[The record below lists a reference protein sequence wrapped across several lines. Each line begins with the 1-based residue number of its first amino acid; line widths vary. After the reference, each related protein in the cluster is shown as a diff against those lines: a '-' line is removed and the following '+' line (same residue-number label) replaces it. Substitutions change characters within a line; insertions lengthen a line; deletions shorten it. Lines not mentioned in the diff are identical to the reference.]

1 MLSISAAFAFVGL
14 ASTLVAAAPAGPGG
28 YWSGS
33 ADWSASSTYEVAPTY
48 TTSGFPTEVFP
59 DGDKFRYPLSN
70 AFPTPDAQQVNDIN
84 NAAHGSQSNNTPP
97 SSISAEGITNLQF
110 IAFNEIFEVAFFTE
124 LLQNITNNVDGFEVP
139 DGLSRDFLLDTLI
152 AIQAQEELHALT
164 ANGGLVNVAK
174 VSPISPCEYTFP
186 VTTLY
191 DAIALAQTFTDVTLG
206 TLQDVITIFAEN
218 NNDDFLRGIASVIGQ
233 EGEQNGFFRVLQN
246 KRPSAQPF
254 LTASARDFAFS
265 AINQNFVV
273 PGSCPDVNDHAIN
286 LTIFEP
292 LTLVTPPTQAIDQY
306 LTYSFSIE
314 GPTNGTHTYTS
325 TDELS
330 LFLISGQ
337 NKPIV
342 EDLENVKNENGVV
355 TFDAPFNVV
364 ENLLFGLTIAAVTV
378 GDDFTSVDEVAA
390 ATIFGPALI
399 ELY

>member
-1 MLSISAAFAFVGL
+1 MLSKSAAF
-14 ASTLVAAAPAGPGG
+14 
-28 YWSGS
+28 
-33 ADWSASSTYEVAPTY
+33 
-48 TTSGFPTEVFP
+48 
-59 DGDKFRYPLSN
+59 
-70 AFPTPDAQQVNDIN
+70 
-84 NAAHGSQSNNTPP
+84 
-97 SSISAEGITNLQF
+97 
-110 IAFNEIFEVAFFTE
+110 
-124 LLQNITNNVDGFEVP
+124 
-139 DGLSRDFLLDTLI
+139 
-152 AIQAQEELHALT
+152 
-164 ANGGLVNVAK
+164 
-174 VSPISPCEYTFP
+174 
-186 VTTLY
+186 
-191 DAIALAQTFTDVTLG
+191 AQTFTDVTLG

-233 EGEQNGFFRVLQN
+233 EGEQNGFFRILQD

-306 LTYSFSIE
+306 LTYSFSVE
-314 GPTNGTHTYTS
+314 SSSNGTHNYTS
-325 TDELS
+325 TEELS
-330 LFLISGQ
+330 LVLISGQ

-342 EDLENVKNENGVV
+342 EDLENVKIENGVV

-378 GDDFTSVDEVAA
+378 GDDFTSVDEVAD